1 MFLFKRAK
9 IKVGIE
15 RDKDGVY
22 DDKNEVKRIVPLDE
36 CPPAPKPS
44 AATQAAKPQPRPP
57 AKPWHAGD
65 GRRPP
70 SNRRSGRKLHRESR
84 EANRPIDSRLSDKYA
99 AALREKHAR
108 RSGEKRS
115 TRPCSSCDHTSV
127 RRSTRSTPIGQ
138 EQGSGNPLLSLAT
151 ATGKVLLIAWLIR
164 DAISKYPNVR
174 VLCLVHVQELIEQ
187 NVKHLLAL
195 WPDAPLGINCAALG
209 RRDWDQQI
217 IFASIQTV
225 FRSPER
231 LGRRH
236 LVLIDE
242 CHLVPH
248 DGDGMY
254 RTTLERAA
262 RGAPEHVGV
271 RFLATPFR
279 LDSGYLTEGDDKIF
293 DEVIFDYDIG
303 RGIAD
308 GWLSPLSSKA
318 TKTTIDV
325 RDVGRRGGEFIAGE
339 LEAAADH
346 DAIDRRRLR
355 RDRRARRRAQMLAG
369 FLLRHRSCR
378 ARARRAAR
386 ARCYLRGSVRR
397 DAAGRARAD
406 HRGLSVPDAS
416 AASSTSWC

>member
-1 MFLFKRAK
+1 M
-9 IKVGIE
+9 
-15 RDKDGVY
+15 
-22 DDKNEVKRIVPLDE
+22 
-36 CPPAPKPS
+36 
-44 AATQAAKPQPRPP
+44 
-57 AKPWHAGD
+57 
-65 GRRPP
+65 
-70 SNRRSGRKLHRESR
+70 
-84 EANRPIDSRLSDKYA
+84 
-99 AALREKHAR
+99 
-108 RSGEKRS
+108 
-115 TRPCSSCDHTSV
+115 
-127 RRSTRSTPIGQ
+127 
-138 EQGSGNPLLSLAT
+138 
-151 ATGKVLLIAWLIR
+151 
-164 DAISKYPNVR
+164 
-174 VLCLVHVQELIEQ
+174 LVHVQELIEQ

-217 IFASIQTV
+217 IFASIQSV

-254 RTTLERAA
+254 RTTLDVLRQAHPSMSVC
-262 RGAPEHVGV
+262 G
-271 RFLATPFR
+271 FSATPFR
-279 LDSGYLTEGDDKIF
+279 LDSGHLTEGDDKIF

-339 LEAAADH
+339 LEAAAD
-346 DAIDRRRLR
+346 DETKIAAACDEIVALGAERKCWLVFCCGIDH
-355 RDRRARRRAQMLAG
+355 AV
-369 FLLRHRSCR
+369 H
-378 ARARRAAR
+378 
-386 ARCYLRGSVRR
+386 VR
-397 DAAGRARAD
+397 DALRERGVACEAVFGETPQDERERIIAAFRAGR
-406 HRGLSVPDAS
+406 S